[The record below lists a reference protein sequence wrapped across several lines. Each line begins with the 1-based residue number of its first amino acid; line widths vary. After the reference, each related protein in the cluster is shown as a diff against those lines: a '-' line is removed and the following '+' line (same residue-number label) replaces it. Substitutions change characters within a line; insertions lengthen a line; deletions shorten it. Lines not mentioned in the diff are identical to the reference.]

1 MQALWHLAHSPHHI
15 LSQMQL
21 NALFANALF
30 SCIHKQEQSSNIQV
44 RLQLHQRASK
54 IDIRLCV
61 CRPLALGIA
70 TGLSVLESSALQFQ
84 KVCATQGAEKEQT
97 LAWTSDMRIPHALL
111 VQGD

>member
-1 MQALWHLAHSPHHI
+1 MQAVWQLAHSPQHL

-30 SCIHKQEQSSNIQV
+30 SCISKSKIQIFKPDFSCISEQAQV
-44 RLQLHQRASK
+44 CK

-70 TGLSVLESSALQFQ
+70 WSVSS
-84 KVCATQGAEKEQT
+84 
-97 LAWTSDMRIPHALL
+97 
-111 VQGD
+111 